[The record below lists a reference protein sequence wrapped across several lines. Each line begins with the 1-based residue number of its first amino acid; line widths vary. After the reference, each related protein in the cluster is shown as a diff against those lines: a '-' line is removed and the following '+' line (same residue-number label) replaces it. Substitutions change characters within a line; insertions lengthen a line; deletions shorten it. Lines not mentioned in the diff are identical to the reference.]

1 MNLKKLIQNKEENI
15 KMQLEK
21 QKKKDLNQ
29 KKN

>member
-1 MNLKKLIQNKEENI
+1 MNLKKHIQNKEENI